1 MGVPSSQ
8 GHLCDCSVISHNH
21 LDLTRSRFSIS
32 EVSSV
37 TIFGQELQAP
47 GFLRAWIL
55 AHLSVGGMGVLWEG
69 LGRPREGPCLHA
81 SCLPAHTVAVT
92 SLSPSPTPSLCPR
105 GLVPPPP
112 KPSTGIRPLHS
123 YKEEEVS
130 IFIPIVRKKRGPEK
144 GLNAP
149 GSGS

>member
-8 GHLCDCSVISHNH
+8 GHLCDCYVISHNH

-37 TIFGQELQAP
+37 TVFGQELQAP

-55 AHLSVGGMGVLWEG
+55 LISLCRGDGRAV
-69 LGRPREGPCLHA
+69 GRPREGPLHA
-81 SCLPAHTVAVT
+81 SCLPAHTAAVT

-130 IFIPIVRKKRGPEK
+130 IFIPIVQKERGPEK